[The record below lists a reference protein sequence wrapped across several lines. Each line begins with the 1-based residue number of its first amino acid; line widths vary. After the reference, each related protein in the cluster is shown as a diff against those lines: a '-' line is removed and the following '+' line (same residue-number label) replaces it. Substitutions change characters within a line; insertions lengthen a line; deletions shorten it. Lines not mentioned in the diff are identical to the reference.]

1 MPQIDATV
9 LIVDD
14 DAAVRRS
21 LARLVRSAGFAAKT
35 FASPKAFLR
44 EELPPGPA
52 CVLLDMCMD
61 GLNGLDVQ
69 EALRKN
75 ARHIPIIFL
84 SGHGT
89 IPDATTSIK
98 HGAEDFLEKPARP
111 VVLLDAIRRAV
122 EHDRLSST
130 ARLGRDEEIGRYH
143 TLTPRERAVM
153 ELVVMGLLNKQ
164 AAAQLGISEKT
175 VKVHRSRV
183 MDKMQ
188 VESLAALVRTAERI
202 GLESSLTGAP
212 VRTAEVEPPCRA

>member
-1 MPQIDATV
+1 MPQTSATV

-35 FASPKAFLR
+35 FASPTAFLR
-44 EELPPGPA
+44 DDLPPGPA
-52 CVLLDMCMD
+52 CVLLDMYMD
-61 GLNGLDVQ
+61 DLNGLDVQ
-69 EALRKN
+69 ETLRKN
-75 ARHIPIIFL
+75 ARRIPIIFL

-98 HGAEDFLEKPARP
+98 HGAEDFLEKPVKPA
-111 VVLLDAIRRAV
+111 VLLDAIRRAV
-122 EHDRLSST
+122 ERDRSNRT
-130 ARLGRDEEIGRYH
+130 ARLGRDEEVSRYH

-164 AAAQLGISEKT
+164 AAAELGISEKT

-183 MDKMQ
+183 MEKMR
-188 VESLAALVRTAERI
+188 VESLPALVRMAERI
-202 GLESSLTGAP
+202 GLESSLPEATKA
-212 VRTAEVEPPCRA
+212 EPPCPT